1 MPKRATKSR
10 SRRGRR
16 KALTSQA
23 VEAAIS
29 PLGMRLVETEEYR
42 RFSKKHDTIH
52 IENVDVKLVNE
63 WKIERFQPDNY
74 APEEWTVWSFPD
86 RGDWATHIG
95 NYRGNWSPYIPRNL
109 IEKYTRPG
117 ELVCDP
123 MVGSGTTL
131 VECRLL
137 DRRGIG
143 VDVNPDAAMV
153 AMNRLDFQYN
163 QSLNDSE
170 IRVFVGD
177 ARKLDRIGDETVD
190 MVATHPPYA
199 GIVSYSNSQVEGDL
213 SSLSLS
219 DFIPEIGL
227 VASECFRILKPQKY
241 CAILIGDTRKHRHYI
256 PISVGVLGKF
266 LDAGFVL
273 KEDIIKLQHKTK
285 GSRERWSGHKY
296 DFYKIGHEHLYI
308 FRKPDA
314 SEKLND
320 YKHSVKWW

>member
-1 MPKRATKSR
+1 
-10 SRRGRR
+10 
-16 KALTSQA
+16 
-23 VEAAIS
+23 
-29 PLGMRLVETEEYR
+29 MRLVEPEEYK
-42 RFSKKHDTIH
+42 RFLRTHDAIH
-52 IENVDVKLVNE
+52 IENVDVKLVKG
-63 WKIERFQPDNY
+63 WKIEQFQPDNFS
-74 APEEWTVWSFPD
+74 PEEWTVWSFPD

-131 VECRLL
+131 VECKLL
-137 DRRGIG
+137 HRRGIG

-153 AMNRLDFQYN
+153 SMNRLDFQH
-163 QSLNDSE
+163 SESSDDSE
-170 IRVFVGD
+170 IGVFVGD
-177 ARKLDRIGDETVD
+177 ARQLDQIDNETVD
-190 MVATHPPYA
+190 MLATHPPYA
-199 GIVSYSNSQVEGDL
+199 GIVPYSNSKVEGDL

-219 DFIPEIGL
+219 DFSREIGV
-227 VASECFRILKPQKY
+227 VASECFRILRPERY
-241 CAILIGDTRKHRHYI
+241 CAILIGDTRKHRHYV

-285 GSRERWSGHKY
+285 GSRERWSGHRY

-308 FRKPDA
+308 FRKPG
-314 SEKLND
+314 SEESLND
-320 YKHSVKWW
+320 FKHSTKWW

>member
-1 MPKRATKSR
+1 M
-10 SRRGRR
+10 
-16 KALTSQA
+16 TSQA

>member
-1 MPKRATKSR
+1 
-10 SRRGRR
+10 
-16 KALTSQA
+16 LTSQA